1 MTCHDTQALLSAYLD
16 RQLTENEWKDVR
28 LHLETCAACRREEH
42 ALLQL
47 KESLRTVRMPG
58 IPADLV
64 AAIEAETIF
73 KPRWWEFPTFERHWA
88 PLVASLAIGLGAL
101 FLLHRSQMAPHAAP
115 MTIAKNPIVS
125 SAPVVA
131 MHRDEEPDPTEN
143 VH

>member
-1 MTCHDTQALLSAYLD
+1 MTCHDTQTLLSAYLD
-16 RQLTENEWKDVR
+16 RQLTADELKDVR
-28 LHLETCAACRREEH
+28 LHLETCAACRKEEH
-42 ALLQL
+42 TLLQL

-73 KPRWWEFPTFERHWA
+73 KPRWWELPTLQRRWA
-88 PLVASLAIGLGAL
+88 PMLAGLAIGLGAL

-115 MTIAKNPIVS
+115 VTIAQNPVVS

-131 MHRDEEPDPTEN
+131 MHRDEEPDPTEK